1 MHAHEHVN
9 DEGVNPEQMEIKTCD
24 SDVIR
29 TKIIRDLEAR
39 VKRQTGEKH
48 QDEKNGEPSF
58 VAAAR
63 VEPRPSLV
71 LGQFG
76 NDEPASEKE
85 YWIDVVVV
93 QPILVRKQ

>member
-1 MHAHEHVN
+1 
-9 DEGVNPEQMEIKTCD
+9 MEIKTCD

-48 QDEKNGEPSF
+48 QDEKNGEPPF
-58 VAAAR
+58 VAAGR
-63 VEPRPSLV
+63 VEACPSIV

-76 NDEPASEKE
+76 KDEPTNKE
-85 YWIDVVVV
+85 EHRVDVVVV
-93 QPILVRKQ
+93 QPFLVCKK